1 MIQPIEIF
9 CCAAEADQSFLR
21 KLNIQLAPQQQQG
34 VIKLW
39 DESQIPLG
47 ARADKEIRQH
57 SASARIFLLLISPD
71 FLADDYCNRV
81 MNDAHRRNKLIIP
94 VIVRPS
100 GWESDSVLNGMQVL
114 PRDHVAISRQPDPEN
129 ALLGAAKEI
138 RAIIEQM
145 GASGPDEEFPSP
157 PVPNPI
163 PEGPPPPKPR
173 VTILMHLLMLI
184 VTRSGGWIFIG
195 MLVLLTGVLWGASS
209 PTIPYL
215 RSSEV
220 ADGYYYDPDQKND
233 ALYIYAKNNPST
245 LFIARCNDFS
255 PHIDCTNIHGS
266 MKLSFVALPN
276 TISVDY
282 TLDTGGG
289 KLHVTQAHVIEQ
301 LVLYDSSST
310 LRATYTASD
319 YNSSSAGYYE
329 NRWWPVAVVL
339 IVAGLLI
346 ASVALFVRRKRRKG
360 ASFVPSI

>member
-1 MIQPIEIF
+1 MSQPIEIF
-9 CCAAEADQSFLR
+9 CCAAEADQSSLR

-47 ARADKEIRQH
+47 ARADREIRQH
-57 SASARIFLLLISPD
+57 LASARIFLLLISPD

-114 PRDHVAISRQPDPEN
+114 PRNRMAINNQPDPEN
-129 ALLGAAKEI
+129 ALSEAANEI
-138 RAIIEQM
+138 RAIIKQM
-145 GASGPDEEFPSP
+145 GTSDPENDLPSA
-157 PVPNPI
+157 PI
-163 PEGPPPPKPR
+163 PDPIPKGPPPPKPR
-173 VTILMHLLMLI
+173 VTSLMHLLKLM

-209 PTIPYL
+209 PTLPYL

-220 ADGYYYDPDQKND
+220 SDGYYYDIDPKND
-233 ALYIYAKNNPST
+233 ALYIYAKNNT
-245 LFIARCNDFS
+245 ATFFIARCNDFS

-266 MKLSFVALPN
+266 MNLSFVALPN
-276 TISVDY
+276 TISVNY
-282 TLDTGGG
+282 TLDTNEG
-289 KLHVTQAHVIEQ
+289 KQHITQAHVIEQ
-301 LVLYDSSST
+301 LVLSDSSST
-310 LRATYTASD
+310 LRATYTVSD

-329 NRWWPVAVVL
+329 NRWWPVAVAL
-339 IVAGLLI
+339 IAAGLLI
-346 ASVALFVRRKRRKG
+346 ASVALFVGRIRRKG
-360 ASFVPSI
+360 ASFVPST